1 MYLMKIIKI
10 ENQKDIK
17 IINKNEDERKEIK
30 EIDDKIE
37 DN

>member
-30 EIDDKIE
+30 EINDKIE

>member
-1 MYLMKIIKI
+1 MKIIKI

>member
-1 MYLMKIIKI
+1 MYWMKIIKI

-30 EIDDKIE
+30 EINDKIE

>member
-1 MYLMKIIKI
+1 MKIIKI

-30 EIDDKIE
+30 EINDKIE